1 MARIAA
7 QNNNQEKTA
16 MLVLSRKAGE
26 VVTIGGDIKVTIV
39 SVDRGVVR
47 LGIEAPRDVPVHRK
61 EVYDRIVELNVQAA
75 TSDVNALQQAFVAA
89 NIAANREKKNEE

>member
-1 MARIAA
+1 
-7 QNNNQEKTA
+7 

-61 EVYDRIVELNVQAA
+61 EVYDRIL
-75 TSDVNALQQAFVAA
+75 
-89 NIAANREKKNEE
+89 